1 MRRRLGR
8 MIPIFAVALL
18 VQLLAPIGAFRFVAA
33 AIADP
38 HSSVHLC
45 AAMASADRDE
55 APASLPHDGGCCA
68 ICAVG
73 LGGGPA
79 PAASPGDFATIA
91 RVHQRLTWS
100 LTEQAPPAAR
110 AGVNAQAR
118 APPSRFAV

>member
-1 MRRRLGR
+1 

-18 VQLLAPIGAFRFVAA
+18 VQVLAPIGAFRYVAA
-33 AIADP
+33 ALVDP
-38 HSSVHLC
+38 QSSVHLC
-45 AAMASADRDE
+45 AAMASADRGE
-55 APASLPHDGGCCA
+55 PAPAGQPHDGGCCA

-79 PAASPGDFATIA
+79 PAASPGDFAIIA
-91 RVHQRLTWS
+91 RPHQRLAWS

-118 APPSRFAV
+118 APPSRFAA